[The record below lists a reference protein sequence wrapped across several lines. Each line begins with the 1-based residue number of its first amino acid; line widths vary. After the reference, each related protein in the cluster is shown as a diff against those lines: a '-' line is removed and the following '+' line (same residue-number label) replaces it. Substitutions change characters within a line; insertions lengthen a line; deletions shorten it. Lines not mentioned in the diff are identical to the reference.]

1 MPDISKADVIIIGA
15 GPAGITASMYT
26 SRAGLKTIILY
37 KDFGALEKAVH
48 VDNFYGHV
56 NIGGKQ
62 LVKNGIK
69 QAKEFGTTVVNAE
82 VLDIRQND
90 DMEWTVKTVAA
101 THTAR
106 AVLIATGANRQ
117 APRIKGLAALQGR
130 GVSYCAVC
138 DGFFHRGKDVAVI
151 GNGAYALHEAMDLL
165 PIVKSVTILTNGKEK
180 PQPEFPENVII
191 RTEKIQEICGQSGI
205 MGMTLSG
212 VILENGET
220 LPLSG
225 LFIALGVAGGTE
237 LAKKLGAV
245 IENNAISVD
254 SNMRTNVPALWAA
267 GDCTGGLKQIAK
279 AVYQGAEAGTDIV
292 KSIKERYFT

>member
-15 GPAGITASMYT
+15 GPAGVTASMYT

-37 KDFGALEKAVH
+37 KDFGALEKAAH
-48 VDNFYGHV
+48 VDNFYGHL

-62 LVKNGIK
+62 LIKNGIK
-69 QAKEFGTTVVNAE
+69 QARAFGTVVANVE
-82 VLDIRQND
+82 VLDIRCSD
-90 DMEWTVKTVAA
+90 DDTITVKTIGA

-106 AVLIATGANRQ
+106 AVLVATGANR
-117 APRIKGLAALQGR
+117 ATPRIKGLAALQGR
-130 GVSYCAVC
+130 GISYCAIC
-138 DGFFHRGKDVAVI
+138 DGFFHKGKDVAVV

-165 PIVKSVTILTNGKEK
+165 PIAKSVTILTNGKEK
-180 PQPEFPENVII
+180 PQLEFPENVIV
-191 RTEKIQEICGQSGI
+191 RTEKIREICSQSGI
-205 MGMTLSG
+205 MGNVLSG
-212 VILENGET
+212 VMLDGGEI

-245 IENNAISVD
+245 VENNAISVT
-254 SNMRTNVPALWAA
+254 SNMRTTVPNIWAA

-279 AVYQGAEAGTDIV
+279 AVHEGAEAGTDIV
-292 KSIKERYFT
+292 KNLKGRIS